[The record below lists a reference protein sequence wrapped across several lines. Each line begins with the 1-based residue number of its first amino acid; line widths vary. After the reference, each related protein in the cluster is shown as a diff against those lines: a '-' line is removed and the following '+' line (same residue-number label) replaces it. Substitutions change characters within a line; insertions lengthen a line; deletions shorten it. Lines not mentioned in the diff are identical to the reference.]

1 MERGRSYV
9 KVILRRLDCSMDW
22 EWINNALPIL
32 QVEDTCGIVAIDVET
47 NTPLAACAMDNWTAN
62 SVQCHLLVL
71 NKQVL
76 KYEFLETCFDFIFN
90 INGRKFVYG
99 LVPGNN
105 AKALK
110 LNEHIGFTEK
120 CRFEGAFEDGVDYV
134 ILELKRENCK
144 YLLAQEAA

>member
-1 MERGRSYV
+1 MTV
-9 KVILRRLDCSMDW
+9 NFRRLDCAIDW
-22 EWINNALPIL
+22 AWINNSLPIL
-32 QVEDTCGIVAIDVET
+32 HVEDTTGIVAIDEN
-47 NTPLAACAMDNWTAN
+47 NTPLAACVMDNWTAN

-71 NKQVL
+71 DSKVL
-76 KYEFLETCFDFIFN
+76 RHGFLETCFDYVFN
-90 INGRKFVYG
+90 INGRKVVYG

-105 AKALK
+105 EKALK
-110 LNEHIGFTEK
+110 LNEHMGFTEK